1 MGKKLV
7 IGSSGQIGTELIHA
21 LTKIYGKNQVVAT
34 DIYPKHKGN
43 HDGVLFLKMDV
54 LDASHLVRVVK
65 EHNISEVYLL
75 AALLSAVSESKIKSA
90 WDLNMNGLFNV
101 LELARK
107 GQIKKV
113 FWPSSIAVFG
123 PTTPKEDS
131 PQHAIL
137 EPTTVYGISKSA
149 GERWCD
155 YYHQKFNIDVRSI
168 RYPGIISYKSL
179 PGGGTTDYA
188 VDIFHEAIKYQRYTC
203 FIEKDVYL
211 PMMYMDD
218 AIRATIEL
226 MQVDKA
232 ALSTFKSYNIS
243 AISFSPE
250 EIAKEI
256 RTQISN
262 FEINYSPDFRNDIA
276 KSWPSS
282 INDQEARKDWGWKEE
297 FDLTR
302 MTLEMIEG
310 IRSNKSLV
318 SSSL

>member
-21 LTKIYGKNQVVAT
+21 LTKIYGQNQVVAT
-34 DIYPKHKGN
+34 DIYPKHKGIHN
-43 HDGVLFLKMDV
+43 GILFLKMDV
-54 LDASHLVRVVK
+54 LDADHLASIIK
-65 EHNISEVYLL
+65 EHEISEVYLL

-101 LELARK
+101 LELARQ
-107 GQIKKV
+107 GQLKKV

-123 PTTPKEDS
+123 PTSPKENS
-131 PQHAIL
+131 PQTSLL

-149 GERWCD
+149 GERWCA

-188 VDIFHEAIKYQRYTC
+188 VDIFHEAIKHQRYSC
-203 FIEKDVYL
+203 FIEKDVNL

-218 AIRATIEL
+218 AIRATVQL
-226 MQVDKA
+226 MQVDKS
-232 ALSTFKSYNIS
+232 ALPLFKSYNVS
-243 AISFSPE
+243 ALSFSPDD
-250 EIAKEI
+250 IAKEI
-256 RTQISN
+256 SSHIPN
-262 FEINYSPDFRNDIA
+262 FKIKYSPDFRNNIA

-282 INDQEARKDWGWKEE
+282 INDQEARNDWGWKEE
-297 FDLTR
+297 YDLKK
-302 MTLEMIEG
+302 MTLKMIEG
-310 IRSNKSLV
+310 IRSNH
-318 SSSL
+318 

>member
-101 LELARK
+101 LELARQ
-107 GQIKKV
+107 GQIKQV

-168 RYPGIISYKSL
+168 RYPGIISYKS
-179 PGGGTTDYA
+179 
-188 VDIFHEAIKYQRYTC
+188 
-203 FIEKDVYL
+203 
-211 PMMYMDD
+211 
-218 AIRATIEL
+218 
-226 MQVDKA
+226 
-232 ALSTFKSYNIS
+232 
-243 AISFSPE
+243 
-250 EIAKEI
+250 
-256 RTQISN
+256 
-262 FEINYSPDFRNDIA
+262 
-276 KSWPSS
+276 
-282 INDQEARKDWGWKEE
+282 
-297 FDLTR
+297 
-302 MTLEMIEG
+302 
-310 IRSNKSLV
+310 
-318 SSSL
+318 